1 MIPGDTIVAP
11 ATPFGFSGLAIVRIS
26 GKNALYTVRKLT
38 GNSKKKTPFLPRV
51 ATLST
56 LYSSNNN
63 PFDDAVITF
72 FPGPNS
78 YTGEDLVEISS
89 HGNPAIV
96 EEVLAVAL
104 HYGARM
110 AEPGEFTRRAFLNG
124 KMDLAQAEAVASII
138 HAQSLESSRLSY
150 RVLHGALSNRLS
162 QIKNILVGALSEIEF
177 ELDISEEDTD
187 PLLAQKIDTHLANL
201 IHLVSELLEAY
212 QQSRL
217 LTQGA
222 LVVIAGKPNVGKST
236 LLNTLS
242 STDRAIT
249 SHLPGTTRDA
259 VDISLLMDGVSIRLV
274 DTAGL
279 RETQEEIEQEGVRRA
294 HKYFKDADLV
304 LSVID
309 SKNDV
314 FYHHP
319 SSPVIKVFNKTDLCS
334 ELLREKDVIHVS
346 AKYDKGIK
354 VLRKAIKKNL
364 GISGALSANAL
375 LTSSRQR
382 DILSTCLESL
392 NRLQDLTRAEQNLPL
407 EIVALELRFALD
419 AVDQIL
425 GKTTPEDILNNIFSA
440 FCVGK

>member
-11 ATPFGFSGLAIVRIS
+11 ATPFGFSGLAVVRIS
-26 GKNALYTVRKLT
+26 GKNALYTVQQLT
-38 GNSKKKTPFLPRV
+38 GNSKKKAPFLPRV

-56 LYSSNNN
+56 LYSSNKN

-89 HGNPAIV
+89 HGSPAIV
-96 EEVLAVAL
+96 EEVLAVARY
-104 HYGARM
+104 YGARM

-124 KMDLAQAEAVASII
+124 KMDLAQAESVASII
-138 HAQSLESSRLSY
+138 HSQSLESSRLSY

-162 QIKNILVGALSEIEF
+162 QIKNILVEALSGIEF
-177 ELDISEEDTD
+177 ELDISEEDAD
-187 PLLAQKIDTHLANL
+187 PFLDQRINAHLANL
-201 IHLVSELLEAY
+201 IHGVSELLEAY

-236 LLNTLS
+236 LLNSLS

-259 VDISLLMDGVSIRLV
+259 VDISLLMDGVPIRLV

-279 RETQEEIEQEGVRRA
+279 RETQEKIEQEGVRRA
-294 HKYFKDADLV
+294 RKYFKDADLV

-309 SKNDV
+309 SENDT
-314 FYHHP
+314 FYRHS
-319 SSPVIKVFNKTDLCS
+319 SSPIIKVFNKTDLCS
-334 ELLREKDVIHVS
+334 GLLKEEGIIHVS
-346 AKYDKGIK
+346 AKYDQGIEELK
-354 VLRKAIKKNL
+354 TAIKKSL
-364 GISGALSANAL
+364 GISRGLSANAL
-375 LTSSRQR
+375 LTSGRQR

-392 NRLQDLTRAEQNLPL
+392 NRLKDLTRAEQNLPL
-407 EIVALELRFALD
+407 ELASVELRSALD

-425 GKTTPEDILNNIFSA
+425 GKTTPEDILNNIFST